1 MKRYIF
7 IILFI
12 FPFLGYGQIFSLKR
26 GVPFIKNY
34 SQSDYNAHEQN
45 FDIVQDTM
53 GVMYFANFEA
63 VLVFDGSHWS
73 KIPTKSGMRVLA
85 LDVCYNGTVFVGGL
99 YDFGLLEKNIYGEY
113 SYISLV
119 DTTFGADYVG
129 EIFDVEAIG
138 DAVYFIS
145 KNRMFV
151 YENNQVRIEEFDVQ
165 AVSAYESN
173 EELYVFFTLDLGNQ
187 SFLYNGLTKY
197 KNNTFVKIA
206 DNTTEKLAGVVTS
219 FYLSNNSYV
228 IGTENQGF
236 FVQTNDTINDFN
248 VPVNDLVKK
257 NTLTCGVK
265 INNDLYAI
273 GTLTQGVLFVNSM
286 GDIVQIVNKQS
297 SLKDE
302 AVNAVFLD
310 HSKNLWV
317 ATNNGVSLIE
327 INNAL
332 SGIYNDNSGVD
343 GKINKIIE
351 FNSTLFLATDY
362 GLYKYQNNSFI
373 KISNFEIACWDMIA
387 DDNNRLLLATPQ
399 GVFIYQNGTI
409 KSTDIIEFS
418 FCISE
423 NDKNFF
429 VGQNLKVLV
438 IDKQPNTF
446 KISDTIKGLDGNVIA
461 LISTNDF
468 VYAEVP
474 AGKIYKIGLT
484 STLQS
489 ELKTGSG
496 FISVHLNTFKNN
508 IFFSSEKGSFTEKN
522 GVDTIVPFNFIAGNN
537 KSSKIWLYE
546 LFEINDNLYVF
557 TDGSRKNVSF
567 LNILPDGY
575 NIRQN
580 ELLPISD
587 FVVRTWYLMKDQNN
601 LLLGGNDGIVMYDY
615 KTEYLHN
622 HDFGVFFTSISTVK
636 TDSLISLQSV
646 DVQKFKFTD
655 NSLLFKYT
663 APYYSAK
670 GTVYYRYYLA
680 GFEEDTS
687 EWTLQNFKEYTNLP
701 SGNYKFY
708 VQAKDQ
714 FGNNAKAVSFEFKVL
729 VPIARRWWMIVI
741 YILIAAIIVKLFVDW
756 RIKIAEKEKVQ
767 LEEIIKERT
776 EEIEKSK
783 AEIEAQRDIEY
794 SQRKEI
800 MASIHYARRI
810 QQAVLPDQ
818 KILTNALN
826 NNYFIF
832 FRPYEVVSG
841 DFFWMKELK
850 NFVAIVAA
858 DCTGH
863 GVPGAFMSMLGTSF
877 LNEIVTRRSL
887 DSAAEVLERLRQKVK
902 TSLHQEG
909 KMNEQKDGMDISM
922 YFIDKETLNLQ
933 YAGAYNPLYVVRKTK
948 DVTPE
953 VRALNENTKR
963 YRIFEDDQ
971 ADFNY
976 TLIELKANRQPIG
989 IHVREL
995 PFENTSFQLY
1005 EHDCLY
1011 SFSDGY
1017 QDQFGGDTGEKFN
1030 SKRFKKLLL
1039 SIQEKDMKEQHRILD
1054 QNFIKWKGDLH
1065 QVDDVLVIG
1074 VKIDF

>member
-7 IILFI
+7 IIIFI
-12 FPFLGYGQIFSLKR
+12 FPVFVQGQIFSLKR
-26 GVPFIKNY
+26 GVPFLRNY
-34 SQSDYNAHEQN
+34 SQTDYNAHEQN

-63 VLVFDGSHWS
+63 VLVFDGSTWS
-73 KIPTKSGMRVLA
+73 KVPTKSGMRVLA
-85 LDVCYNGTVFVGGL
+85 LDVCCRGIVYVGGL
-99 YDFGLLEKNIYGEY
+99 YDFGFLKKNIYSEY

-119 DTTFGADYVG
+119 DSSFEADFVG

-138 DAVYFIS
+138 DEVYFIS
-145 KNRMFV
+145 KKRMFI
-151 YENNQVRIEEFDVQ
+151 YKNNKIRVEEFQ
-165 AVSAYESN
+165 ADALSAYQIN
-173 EELYVFFTLDLGNQ
+173 NELYVFFALDIDND
-187 SFLYNGLTKY
+187 SSVYNGLTRY
-197 KNNTFVKIA
+197 KNKIFTKIF
-206 DNTTEKLAGVVTS
+206 DNTTEKLTGVVSS
-219 FYLSNNSYV
+219 FYMQNNTY
-228 IGTENQGF
+228 ILGTENQGF
-236 FVQTNDTINDFN
+236 FLQKNDTISEFN
-248 VPVNDLVKK
+248 APVNEFVKK
-257 NTLTCGVK
+257 NTITSGVK
-265 INNDLYAI
+265 INDDLYAI
-273 GTLTQGVLFVNSM
+273 GTLTQGVLFVNSA
-286 GDIVQIVNKQS
+286 GEIIQIVNKQS

-310 HSKNLWV
+310 YAQNLWV
-317 ATNNGVSLIE
+317 ATNNGISLIE

-332 SGIYNDNSGVD
+332 SGIYNYNSNIN

-351 FNSTLFLATDY
+351 FNSSLFVATDY
-362 GLYKYQNNSFI
+362 GLYMYKDNSFI
-373 KISNFEIACWDMIA
+373 KINNFEIACWDMIVV
-387 DDNNRLLLATPQ
+387 DGNRLLLSTPQ
-399 GVFIYQNGTI
+399 GVFIYEKGII
-409 KSTDIIEFS
+409 KSTEIKEFS

-423 NDKNFF
+423 NDNNIF
-429 VGQNLKVLV
+429 VGQNSKVLV
-438 IDKQPNTF
+438 VDKLANTF
-446 KISDTIKGLDGNVIA
+446 KVSDTIKGFTGNVISI
-461 LISTNDF
+461 ISNNDF

-474 AGKIYKIGLT
+474 AGKIYKIGLASNFT
-484 STLQS
+484 S
-489 ELKTGSG
+489 ELKTGSS
-496 FISVHLNTFKNN
+496 FISLHLNTFENKV
-508 IFFSSEKGSFTEKN
+508 FFSSEKGSFAEKN
-522 GVDTIVPFNFIAGNN
+522 GVDTIVPFNIIEKDN

-546 LFEINDNLYVF
+546 LYKISDDLYVF
-557 TDGSRKNVSF
+557 TDGSRKNTS
-567 LNILPDGY
+567 LLKIKPEGY
-575 NIRQN
+575 SVRQN
-580 ELLPISD
+580 EFLLISD
-587 FVVRTWYLMKDQNN
+587 FAVRTCYVMQSNNN
-601 LLLGGNDGIVMYDY
+601 LLLGGNEGIVMYDY
-615 KTEYLHN
+615 KNEYLYN

-636 TDSLISLQSV
+636 TDSLIPLQNA
-646 DVQKFKFTD
+646 DIQKFKFND

-670 GTVYYRYYLA
+670 GKVYYRYFLA
-680 GFEEDTS
+680 GSDEDTS
-687 EWTLQNFKEYTNLP
+687 EWSVQNFKEYTNLP
-701 SGNYKFY
+701 SGNYCFY
-708 VQAKDQ
+708 VEAKDQ
-714 FGNNAKAVSFEFKVL
+714 FGNIVKPVSFKFKVL
-729 VPIARRWWMIVI
+729 VPLARRWWMILI
-741 YILIAAIIVKLFVDW
+741 YIVVAGVIVKLFVDW
-756 RIKIAEKEKVQ
+756 RIKISEKEKMQ

-800 MASIHYARRI
+800 MASIYYARRI

-818 KILTNALN
+818 KILSNALN
-826 NNYFIF
+826 DNYFIF

-850 NFVAIVAA
+850 NFIAIVAA

-922 YFIDKETLNLQ
+922 YFIDKETFSLQ
-933 YAGAYNPLYVVRKTK
+933 YAGAYNPLYIVRKTQN
-948 DVTPE
+948 VTQE
-953 VRALNENTKR
+953 VRALAENTKR
-963 YRIFEDDQ
+963 YRIFEDEQ
-971 ADFNY
+971 ADANY

-1005 EHDCLY
+1005 KYDCLY

-1054 QNFIKWKGDLH
+1054 QNFIKWKGDLN